1 MFYASSVA
9 LRKNKSRIYNESKR
23 RKCDWIYQKRVQ
35 EIVAVFTSNQEE
47 RVAMKTAMMLSL
59 LALTVRWWRLELGHD
74 SWLMSTN
81 KKERHIVLP
90 HGHGSEMSALEKKRE
105 FLSTNKKVKA
115 IIFTTFMVV
124 KWVQWDFQKT
134 INLTLPYCPNNEICK
149 YWDFK

>member
-47 RVAMKTAMMLSL
+47 RVAMKTAMKLPL

-74 SWLMSTN
+74 SWVMSTN

-90 HGHGSEMSALEKKRE
+90 HGHGSEMSALGKKRE
-105 FLSTNKKVKA
+105 FLSQYQQKGQGHNFFHVYGSEMSTMRFSKNNKFNTSLLSK
-115 IIFTTFMVV
+115 
-124 KWVQWDFQKT
+124 QW
-134 INLTLPYCPNNEICK
+134 NL
-149 YWDFK
+149 